1 MVDAELAQRFAEP
14 WYAAWNRHDLNAI
27 LEHYTDD
34 VELVAPLVSKLA
46 GSAGGR
52 LVGKK
57 ALRAYFAAGLER
69 FPSLRF
75 EPLDL
80 LVGVES
86 LVLRYLGPTGVE
98 AAEVVFLN
106 ADGRSPG
113 TSRTTHVGPVPP
125 VRRRAS
131 PPARLRRRPERA
143 EAGARR
149 ALRARAR
156 CTGGSPRP

>member
-27 LEHYTDD
+27 LEYYTDD

-106 ADGRSPG
+106 ADGKVTRYFA
-113 TSRTTHVGPVPP
+113 HY
-125 VRRRAS
+125 
-131 PPARLRRRPERA
+131 
-143 EAGARR
+143 
-149 ALRARAR
+149 ALR
-156 CTGGSPRP
+156 